1 MSEEIDFNEAIKHCG
16 LKSTK
21 RRLAILGV
29 LARSE
34 QPLSAE
40 DVLFKLKD
48 ASIPVNLST
57 VYRTLDTFA
66 AKHLALKLNIA
77 DENRA
82 LYEFN
87 HMEHKHYLVCLGC
100 KKTMAIKSCPLENYE
115 KAIADK
121 TDYLISGHKLDIYG
135 YCPDC
140 QIRVK

>member
-1 MSEEIDFNEAIKHCG
+1 MSEEIDFNEAIKHSG

-21 RRLAILGV
+21 RRLAILSV
-29 LARSE
+29 LSRSE
-34 QPLSAE
+34 QPLSAQ

-140 QIRVK
+140 QLRVK